1 MFSIL
6 AAKSKSSER
15 NKTGSWRS
23 TKMPSLL
30 KKECI
35 NCGLCKF
42 VCPEG
47 CISGSEKNQ
56 YSIDSEYCK
65 GCGLCA
71 YICPKKDIKMIEN
84 KPEKSNSPEELE
96 KDKGVGN

>member
-6 AAKSKSSER
+6 AARAKSSKA

-23 TKMPSLL
+23 TQKPHYLH
-30 KKECI
+30 KECI

-47 CISGSEKNQ
+47 CIEGKEKNA
-56 YSIDSEYCK
+56 YSSDYDYCK
-65 GCGLCA
+65 GCGICA
-71 YICPKKDIKMIEN
+71 YICPKDDIEMVPNED
-84 KPEKSNSPEELE
+84 EA
-96 KDKGVGN
+96 